1 VTLINIIDRNVSVME
16 DLLDGIFR
24 SDRTA
29 ISKAITILEDELPG
43 YETIY
48 RKLLKKTG
56 RAFKIG
62 IAGPPG
68 AGKSTLI
75 NCLTKEFRTRNFKV
89 AVVAVDPSSPI
100 SGGAILGDRVR
111 MLEHSLDQGVF
122 IRSLA
127 SRGSLGGL
135 SKATRRVVSVLDAA
149 GYDIVLIETVG
160 IGQTELEVA
169 RVADIT
175 VVVLM
180 PQTGDEVQAMK
191 AGLLEIGDIFV
202 MNKSDIEGADRA
214 IVQIATFVSRRDG
227 KKPPILKTVARTC
240 EGVKLLADH
249 ILNIRENFNKEEV
262 KDINR
267 IKNDLKQIISEK
279 MEALTSQMLYD
290 ESTLAIHASRIS
302 QNKENIED
310 AAKKIISKAIRDANY

>member
-1 VTLINIIDRNVSVME
+1 MINIIDRNVSVME

-180 PQTGDEVQAMK
+180 PQIGDEVQAMK

-227 KKPPILKTVARTC
+227 KKPPIVKTVARTC

-290 ESTLAIHASRIS
+290 ESTLATHASRIS

>member
-1 VTLINIIDRNVSVME
+1 MTLINIIKRNISVME

-48 RKLLKKTG
+48 RRLIKKTG
-56 RAFKIG
+56 KAFKIG

-75 NCLTKEFRTRNFKV
+75 NCLTKEFRSRNFKV
-89 AVVAVDPSSPI
+89 AIVAVDPSSPI

-111 MLEHSLDQGVF
+111 MLEHSLDEGVF

-202 MNKSDIEGADRA
+202 MNKSDIEGADRS
-214 IVQIATFVSRRDG
+214 IVQIAAFVSRRDG
-227 KKPPILKTVARTC
+227 KKPPIVKTVARTC
-240 EGVKLLADH
+240 EGTKLLADH
-249 ILNIRENFNKEEV
+249 ILSIRENFNKETT

-290 ESTLAIHASRIS
+290 ESTLAVYASRIS

-310 AAKKIISKAIRDANY
+310 AAKKIISKAIRNASY

>member
-1 VTLINIIDRNVSVME
+1 VTLINIIKRNISVME

-48 RKLLKKTG
+48 RRLIKKTG
-56 RAFKIG
+56 KAFKIG

-75 NCLTKEFRTRNFKV
+75 NCLTKEFRSRNFKV
-89 AVVAVDPSSPI
+89 AIVAVDPSSPI

-111 MLEHSLDQGVF
+111 MLEHSLDEGVF

-202 MNKSDIEGADRA
+202 MNKSDIEGADRS
-214 IVQIATFVSRRDG
+214 IVQIAAFVSRRDG
-227 KKPPILKTVARTC
+227 KKPPIVKTVARTC
-240 EGVKLLADH
+240 EGTKLLADH
-249 ILNIRENFNKEEV
+249 ILSIRENFNKETT

-290 ESTLAIHASRIS
+290 ESTLAVYASRIS

-310 AAKKIISKAIRDANY
+310 AAKKIISKAIRNASY

>member
-1 VTLINIIDRNVSVME
+1 ME

-48 RKLLKKTG
+48 RRLIKKTG
-56 RAFKIG
+56 KAFKIG

-75 NCLTKEFRTRNFKV
+75 NCLTKEFRSRNFKV
-89 AVVAVDPSSPI
+89 AIVAVDPSSPI

-111 MLEHSLDQGVF
+111 MLEHSLDEGVF

-202 MNKSDIEGADRA
+202 MNKSDIEGADRS
-214 IVQIATFVSRRDG
+214 IVQIAAFVSRRDG
-227 KKPPILKTVARTC
+227 KKPPIVKTVARTC
-240 EGVKLLADH
+240 EGTKLLADH
-249 ILNIRENFNKEEV
+249 ILSIRENFNKETT

-290 ESTLAIHASRIS
+290 ESTLAVYASRIS

-310 AAKKIISKAIRDANY
+310 AAKKIISKAIRNASY

>member
-227 KKPPILKTVARTC
+227 KKPPIVKTVARTC

-290 ESTLAIHASRIS
+290 ESTLATHASRIS

>member
-180 PQTGDEVQAMK
+180 PQIGDEVQAMK

>member
-1 VTLINIIDRNVSVME
+1 LINIIDRNVSVME

-180 PQTGDEVQAMK
+180 PQIGDEVQAMK

-227 KKPPILKTVARTC
+227 KKPPIVKTVARTC

-290 ESTLAIHASRIS
+290 ESTLATHASRIS

>member
-1 VTLINIIDRNVSVME
+1 MTLINIIDRNVSVME

-227 KKPPILKTVARTC
+227 KKPPIVKTVARTC

-290 ESTLAIHASRIS
+290 ESTLATHASRIS

>member
-1 VTLINIIDRNVSVME
+1 MTLINIIDRNVSVME

-68 AGKSTLI
+68 AGKSTII

-227 KKPPILKTVARTC
+227 KKPPIVKTVARTC

-290 ESTLAIHASRIS
+290 ESTLATHASRIS

>member
-1 VTLINIIDRNVSVME
+1 MTLINIIDRNVSVME

-227 KKPPILKTVARTC
+227 KKPPIVKTVARTC

>member
-68 AGKSTLI
+68 AGKSTII

-227 KKPPILKTVARTC
+227 KKPPIVKTVARTC

-290 ESTLAIHASRIS
+290 ESTLATHASRIS

>member
-1 VTLINIIDRNVSVME
+1 ME

-180 PQTGDEVQAMK
+180 PQIGDEVQAMK

-227 KKPPILKTVARTC
+227 KKPPIVKTVARTC

-290 ESTLAIHASRIS
+290 ESTLATHASRIS

>member
-180 PQTGDEVQAMK
+180 PQIGDEVQAMK

-227 KKPPILKTVARTC
+227 KKPPIVKTVARTC

-290 ESTLAIHASRIS
+290 ESTLATHASRIS

>member
-1 VTLINIIDRNVSVME
+1 MTLINIIDRNVSVME

-180 PQTGDEVQAMK
+180 PQIGDEVQAMK

>member
-227 KKPPILKTVARTC
+227 KKPPIVKTVARTC

>member
-1 VTLINIIDRNVSVME
+1 ME

-29 ISKAITILEDELPG
+29 ISKAITLLEDELPG

-48 RKLLKKTG
+48 RKLIKKTG
-56 RAFKIG
+56 KAFKIG

-68 AGKSTLI
+68 AGKSTLV

-111 MLEHSLDQGVF
+111 MLEHSLDEGVF

-191 AGLLEIGDIFV
+191 AGLLEVGDIFV

-214 IVQIATFVSRRDG
+214 IVQIATFVSTRDG
-227 KKPPILKTVARTC
+227 KKPPIVKTVARTC

-249 ILNIRENFNKEEV
+249 ILNIRENFNREEV

>member
-1 VTLINIIDRNVSVME
+1 MTLINIIDRNVSVME

-180 PQTGDEVQAMK
+180 PQIGDEVQAMK

-227 KKPPILKTVARTC
+227 KKPPIVKTVARTC

-290 ESTLAIHASRIS
+290 ESTLATHASRIS

>member
-1 VTLINIIDRNVSVME
+1 ME

-227 KKPPILKTVARTC
+227 KKPPIVKTVARTC